1 MRPMRAPCSGLSY
14 MCGMNDLY
22 DVHEP
27 AVNHGSCSVPTVVK
41 PLSTVARR
49 AMAGTT
55 LNREQSRVRPSG
67 SDVRPSGSDVRPS
80 GSDVRPSGS
89 DVRPSGSDIRS
100 RKADIFEMSALRDL
114 TSDPERRTY
123 SNVRPSG
130 YDVRPSGSDGVH
142 RVFPSARTIVAER
155 GSRLRYY
162 ICRPGQRLR
171 TCVLCGCL
179 LTRRSFLGTMLTED
193 SGLTPLRIG
202 RAHRHPSSLVS
213 ILSAPALVRA
223 SP

>member
-1 MRPMRAPCSGLSY
+1 MSALR
-14 MCGMNDLY
+14 DLMSALR
-22 DVHEP
+22 DLTSDPE
-27 AVNHGSCSVPTVVK
+27 
-41 PLSTVARR
+41 RR
-49 AMAGTT
+49 TYCIR
-55 LNREQSRVRPSG
+55 N
-67 SDVRPSGSDVRPS
+67 
-80 GSDVRPSGS
+80 
-89 DVRPSGSDIRS
+89 VRPSGSDIRS
-100 RKADIFEMSALRDL
+100 RKADIFECPPFGIWHQIPKGGHIR
-114 TSDPERRTY
+114 
-123 SNVRPSG
+123 NVRPSG
-130 YDVRPSGSDGVH
+130 SDVRPSGSDVRPSGSDGVH

-162 ICRPGQRLR
+162 ICRPGQRFR

-213 ILSAPALVRA
+213 ILSAPALVRV